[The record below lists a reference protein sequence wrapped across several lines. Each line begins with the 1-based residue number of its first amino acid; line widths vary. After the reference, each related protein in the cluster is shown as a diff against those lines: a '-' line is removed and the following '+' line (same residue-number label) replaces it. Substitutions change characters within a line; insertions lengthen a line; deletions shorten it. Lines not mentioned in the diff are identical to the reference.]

1 MQRETINYFAV
12 GLFVLAGLA
21 VLLFAMY
28 HLVSGVGDRD
38 VYYTDYRNVA
48 GVSPGTLVTYEGYS
62 LGHVSAIEPQ
72 RTAEGLHYQ
81 VEMQLQPGWRI
92 PDDSIARIYSE
103 GLLADTVVNI
113 SEGRS
118 TTFVEPGGMLKGE
131 QGVDLFATVGQ
142 LAGDIGDLSEH
153 AIRPLLESLNRSV
166 QQVGGELENRLPV
179 ILDGVEKLVAKLDNS
194 ATHLSGMLNADTE
207 AQTRRILN
215 NVDRTAADFQAL
227 SEGLVEVKRDAQ
239 HLIGNLDGLV
249 TQSQP
254 ELQQAVSDLRHILQQ
269 VSHYSDG
276 ILQNLDSTSRNMSE
290 FSRQIRENP
299 GRLLGGAA
307 PRDQGARRE

>member
-1 MQRETINYFAV
+1 MRRETINYFAV

-21 VLLFAMY
+21 VLLFALY
-28 HLVSGVGDRD
+28 HLVSGVGDRE
-38 VYYTDYRNVA
+38 VYYTRYHNVA
-48 GVSPGTLVTYEGYS
+48 GVSPGTLVTYEGYT

-72 RTAEGLHYQ
+72 RTTEGMRYR
-81 VEMQLQPGWRI
+81 VELQLQPGWQI

-113 SEGRS
+113 SEGQS
-118 TTFVEPGGMLKGE
+118 ATFVEPGGLLKGE
-131 QGVDLFATVGQ
+131 QGVDLFATVGE

-179 ILDGVEKLVAKLDNS
+179 ILDGVEKLVAKLDSS
-194 ATHLSGMLNADTE
+194 ATHLSGVLNAETE
-207 AQTRRILN
+207 TQARRILN
-215 NVDRTAADFQAL
+215 NIDQTATDFQAL
-227 SEGLVEVKRDAQ
+227 SQGLLEVKRDAL

-254 ELQQAVSDLRHILQQ
+254 ELQQAVTDLRRVLQQ
-269 VSHYSDG
+269 VARYSDG

-299 GRLLGGAA
+299 GRLLGTSA
-307 PRDQGARRE
+307 PRDKGVRRE